1 MNSHKILLA
10 ASSGFFRNHFSSTV
24 KTEPKAQVEL
34 EHELFEKV
42 LRFVYFSEVVVDN
55 SDLEEFMAA
64 LQKLEMVEMIR
75 PKGETRKNAGKR
87 SADEDDDDEPFD
99 PNTPSTSAAARKKM
113 KKEKSEN
120 PIVKQDPDG
129 EPDEQ
134 EDSKQNIGK
143 LICLFNLNYN
153 KMICLLQL
161 LMLKHFKLLRIR
173 T

>member
-1 MNSHKILLA
+1 
-10 ASSGFFRNHFSSTV
+10 
-24 KTEPKAQVEL
+24 
-34 EHELFEKV
+34 
-42 LRFVYFSEVVVDN
+42 
-55 SDLEEFMAA
+55 MAA

-75 PKGETRKNAGKR
+75 PKDETRKNAGKR

-99 PNTPSTSAAARKKM
+99 PNIPSTSAAARKKM

-161 LMLKHFKLLRIR
+161 IIFK
-173 T
+173 

>member
-1 MNSHKILLA
+1 
-10 ASSGFFRNHFSSTV
+10 
-24 KTEPKAQVEL
+24 
-34 EHELFEKV
+34 
-42 LRFVYFSEVVVDN
+42 
-55 SDLEEFMAA
+55 MAA

-99 PNTPSTSAAARKKM
+99 PNIPSTSTAARKKM
-113 KKEKSEN
+113 KKEKSET

>member
-1 MNSHKILLA
+1 
-10 ASSGFFRNHFSSTV
+10 
-24 KTEPKAQVEL
+24 
-34 EHELFEKV
+34 
-42 LRFVYFSEVVVDN
+42 
-55 SDLEEFMAA
+55 MAA

-75 PKGETRKNAGKR
+75 PKDEARKNAGKR
-87 SADEDDDDEPFD
+87 SDDDDEPFD

-143 LICLFNLNYN
+143 LICLLFYLNYN

-161 LMLKHFKLLRIR
+161 IMFKHFKLLRIR